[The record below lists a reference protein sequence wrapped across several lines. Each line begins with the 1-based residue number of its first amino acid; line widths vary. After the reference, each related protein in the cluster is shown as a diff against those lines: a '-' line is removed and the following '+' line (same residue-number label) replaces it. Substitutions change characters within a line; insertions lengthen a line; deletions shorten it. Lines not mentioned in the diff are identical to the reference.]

1 MMKLITLLFTL
12 LLATVAQAGVRIES
26 WQAPSGARVY
36 FAEVHDLPI
45 LDVAIDF
52 RAGSIYDPPGKAGLA
67 GLTHGLLDAGAGGL
81 GEEEIA
87 ARFSDIAAHL
97 SGSVDGDRAG
107 LSLRTLSSAGERE
120 AALELLQKILTRPDF
135 VDAALQRE
143 RARLV
148 AGIREAETRPDA
160 IAAKAFAAAAY
171 PGHPYGVNASA
182 DSVAALERADVV
194 AYHRDHY
201 AARRATVAIIGDI
214 GRADAE
220 RIAQFL
226 TAELPAGGA
235 EPAIAAPQP
244 TVAGTQRIAHPA
256 TQSHIY
262 IGQAAIARN
271 DPDYFPM
278 LVGNYTLG
286 GGGFVSRLVNE
297 IREKR
302 GFAYSVYSHFEARRQ
317 PGPFLVNLQTKR
329 EQADA
334 AIKVVGEVLDGFI
347 RQGPTAAELAAAKK
361 NLIEGFGLRIDSNA
375 KLLGYLSMIGFYG
388 LPLTYMDDFP
398 ARVAAVTAAQVK
410 EAFARHIRTDSMV
423 TVVVAAD

>member
-1 MMKLITLLFTL
+1 MKLLALLFTL
-12 LLATVAQAGVRIES
+12 LFAVVAQAGVRIES

-52 RAGSIYDPPGKAGLA
+52 RAGSAYDPPGKAGLA
-67 GLTHGLLDAGAGGL
+67 SLTHGLLDAGAGGL

-97 SGSVDGDRAG
+97 SGGVDRDRAS
-107 LSLRTLSSAGERE
+107 LSLRTLASPTERE
-120 AALELLQKILTRPDF
+120 AALGLLQKILTRPDF
-135 VDAALQRE
+135 VEAVLQRE
-143 RARLV
+143 RTRMA
-148 AGIREAETRPDA
+148 AGIRESETRPDA
-160 IAAKAFAAAAY
+160 IAARAFAAAAY
-171 PGHPYGVNASA
+171 PGHPYGVDASA

-194 AYHRDHY
+194 GYYREHY
-201 AARRATVAIIGDI
+201 SAGRATVAIIGDI
-214 GRADAE
+214 ARADAE

-226 TAELPAGGA
+226 TADLPAGA
-235 EPAIAAPQP
+235 TETAIPAPPA
-244 TVAGTQRIAHPA
+244 TVANTRRIAHPA
-256 TQSHIY
+256 AQSHIF
-262 IGQAAIARN
+262 IGLAGIARD

-302 GFAYSVYSHFEARRQ
+302 GYAYSVYSHLEPRRQ
-317 PGPFLVNLQTKR
+317 AGPFLINLQTKR

-334 AIKVVGEVLDGFI
+334 AIKVVGEVLDGFL
-347 RQGPTAAELAAAKK
+347 RQGPSAAELAAAKK

-375 KLLGYLSMIGFYG
+375 KLLGYLSTIGFYG

-398 ARVAAVTAAQVK
+398 SRVAAVTTTQVR
-410 EAFARHIRTDSMV
+410 EAFARHVRPDRLV